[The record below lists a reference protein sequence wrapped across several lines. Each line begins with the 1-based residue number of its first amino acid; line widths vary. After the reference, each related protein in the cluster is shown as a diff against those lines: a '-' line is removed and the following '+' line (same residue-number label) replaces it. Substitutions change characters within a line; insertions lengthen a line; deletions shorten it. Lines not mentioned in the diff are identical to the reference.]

1 MPLTDEELQLIR
13 LLVEKTTIQGPEL
26 EEAWDL
32 LRKIE
37 LFLWSEGTV

>member
-13 LLVEKTTIQGPEL
+13 LLVEKSSLTGPEL
-26 EEAWDL
+26 EDAWDL
-32 LRKIE
+32 LRKVE